1 MEETAANVQLY
12 GHVVHHRSKR
22 PSPASAPS
30 LDEDGDVSPKGAR
43 YRGVRRRPWGRFA
56 AEIRDPISKERRW
69 LGTFDTA
76 EQAACAYD
84 VAARAMRGN
93 KARTNFPPH
102 VTAGCWPWA
111 ASAQVAEPDH
121 PLRPFILHNLI
132 VSSSSSAAGRG
143 VLPVGHGH
151 GHVSPAPPNRPH
163 PPRRTRPAAAAA
175 APAASGAVATPA
187 VTTPAASGAAPH
199 AVALEE
205 DGDDDVWGGIMHGE
219 PPGAGLLQDALDDF
233 YPSTRPRHKPVAA
246 ARPKQERNG
255 ASRYGND
262 DMDEDG
268 GGYPMMPQGLLGDVI
283 QFPAFVELVGA
294 PPAAAFRG
302 RRG

>member
-102 VTAGCWPWA
+102 VTAG
-111 ASAQVAEPDH
+111 
-121 PLRPFILHNLI
+121 
-132 VSSSSSAAGRG
+132 
-143 VLPVGHGH
+143 
-151 GHVSPAPPNRPH
+151 RPH

-187 VTTPAASGAAPH
+187 VTTAPASGAAPH

>member
-1 MEETAANVQLY
+1 MQLY

-132 VSSSSSAAGRG
+132 VSSSSSAAAGHLHHDGRG
-143 VLPVGHGH
+143 GCRVLNNQHAGHGH
-151 GHVSPAPPNRPH
+151 GIGPAAPIRP
-163 PPRRTRPAAAAA
+163 PPRRPRPAAAACP
-175 APAASGAVATPA
+175 APSAGEVATPA
-187 VTTPAASGAAPH
+187 VVAAP
-199 AVALEE
+199 VGPALEE
-205 DGDDDVWGGIMHGE
+205 DDDDDLWGGIMHGE

-233 YPSTRPRHKPVAA
+233 YPSTRPRHKPAA
-246 ARPKQERNG
+246 GAQLKQDRNG
-255 ASRYGND
+255 ESRYGAG

-268 GGYPMMPQGLLGDVI
+268 GGYPVMPQGLLGDVI

-294 PPAAAFRG
+294 PPAATFFG